1 VKCTSIRFGAFE
13 VADSSIIRFP
23 AGLLGFPESQRYV
36 ILDHDTEAPFKWLQS
51 IDEPRL
57 AFVILDPALFHANY
71 HVNVPA
77 DILVEINQGKEAD
90 LAVVVILTI
99 PSDDPARITANLR
112 GPLVMSHKTRLGT
125 QLVLSE
131 EYPTRYPLF
140 PASASSPV
148 GSTEAR
154 PAAKCPA

>member
-1 VKCTSIRFGAFE
+1 MKCTSIRFGVFD
-13 VADSSIIRFP
+13 VSDDRIVRFP

-51 IDEPRL
+51 IDEPGL
-57 AFVILDPALFHANY
+57 AFVILDPVLFY
-71 HVNVPA
+71 DDYQVRVPA
-77 DILVEINQGKEAD
+77 DILAEMNNGKEED
-90 LAVVVILTI
+90 LAWVVILTI
-99 PSDDPARITANLR
+99 PSDDPARMTANLR

-140 PASASSPV
+140 PASPSQPSRSV
-148 GSTEAR
+148 ETRS
-154 PAAKCPA
+154 AAKCPA

>member
-1 VKCTSIRFGAFE
+1 VKCTSIRFGAFD
-13 VADSSIIRFP
+13 VSDDRIIRFP

-51 IDEPRL
+51 LDEPGL
-57 AFVILDPALFHANY
+57 AFVILDPVLFHADY
-71 HVNVPA
+71 HVSVPV
-77 DILVEINQGKEAD
+77 DILAEMSNGKEED
-90 LAVVVILTI
+90 LALAVILTI
-99 PSDDPARITANLR
+99 PSDDPARMTANLR

-140 PASASSPV
+140 PASPSQPSCFAESRPV
-148 GSTEAR
+148 
-154 PAAKCPA
+154 AKCSV

>member
-1 VKCTSIRFGAFE
+1 MKCTSLRFGVFD
-13 VADSSIIRFP
+13 VSDDSIVRFP
-23 AGLLGFPESQRYV
+23 VGLLGFPESQRYV

-51 IDEPRL
+51 LDEPGL
-57 AFVILDPALFHANY
+57 AFVILDPALFHADY

-77 DILVEINQGKEAD
+77 DIVAEMNNEKEDD

-99 PSDDPARITANLR
+99 PSDDPARMTANLR
-112 GPLVMSHKTRLGT
+112 GPLVISHKTRLGT

-140 PASASSPV
+140 PVSSSQP
-148 GSTEAR
+148 STSVEAR

>member
-1 VKCTSIRFGAFE
+1 MKCTSIRFGVFD
-13 VADSSIIRFP
+13 VAGDRLIRFP

-51 IDEPRL
+51 IDEPGL
-57 AFVILDPALFHANY
+57 AFVILDPVVFHPDY
-71 HVNVPA
+71 HVSVPA
-77 DILVEINQGKEAD
+77 DILAEVNNGKEED

-99 PSDDPARITANLR
+99 PSDDPASMTANLR

-140 PASASSPV
+140 PASSFQPSGPV
-148 GSTEAR
+148 EAR
-154 PAAKCPA
+154 PAAKCSV

>member
-1 VKCTSIRFGAFE
+1 MKCTSIRFGTFE

-36 ILDHDTEAPFKWLQS
+36 ILDHDTEAPFRWLQS
-51 IDEPRL
+51 IDEPGL
-57 AFVILDPALFHANY
+57 AFVILDPAIFHTDY
-71 HVNVPA
+71 HVSVPA
-77 DILVEINQGKEAD
+77 DILTEINNGQERD

-99 PSDDPARITANLR
+99 PSDDPARMTANLR

-140 PASASSPV
+140 PASPSSPS
-148 GSTEAR
+148 GSREVR
-154 PAAKCPA
+154 PSAKCLA

>member
-1 VKCTSIRFGAFE
+1 MKCRSTRFGPFD
-13 VADSSIIRFP
+13 VSDDSIVRFP

-51 IDEPRL
+51 IDEPGL
-57 AFVILDPALFHANY
+57 AFVILDPAIFHTDY
-71 HVNVPA
+71 HVTVPA
-77 DILVEINQGKEAD
+77 DLLAEMSNGKEED
-90 LAVVVILTI
+90 LAFVVILTI
-99 PSDDPARITANLR
+99 PSDDPAHITANLR

-140 PASASSPV
+140 PALSSQPSCSAEPQ
-148 GSTEAR
+148 STAQ
-154 PAAKCPA
+154 

>member
-1 VKCTSIRFGAFE
+1 MKCTSTRFGAFE
-13 VADSSIIRFP
+13 VSDDSIVRFP

-51 IDEPRL
+51 LDEPGL
-57 AFVILDPALFHANY
+57 AVVILDPAIFHADY
-71 HVNVPA
+71 HVSVPA
-77 DILVEINQGKEAD
+77 DILTEINNGKEDD
-90 LAVVVILTI
+90 LVLVVVLTI
-99 PSDDPARITANLR
+99 PSDDPARMTANLR

-140 PASASSPV
+140 PTPSSSLP
-148 GSTEAR
+148 GSRELQ
-154 PAAKCPA
+154 PSAKCPV